1 MLAILCFAAVIP
13 DSAQAA
19 GFRMMGYDV
28 SAIGSGNSQ
37 VAYGDGFGVLYTN
50 PALMSR
56 FQEKMGASFIF
67 YRPELKIELGKR
79 PANADIP
86 ISIYDARVGKLEGGL
101 DRAVPTLETQHYRT
115 DTSVDG
121 FNPYLG
127 LGMTQ
132 SFGIEGFRFGS
143 MALIPIGDVANTVTR
158 YSDEREQYYSNQ
170 VHFTRFGEWDNMISG
185 FLGVSYSPV
194 KYVSLGVSVQVALAM
209 LANINIYIPEATVQ
223 DYMLTTSK
231 ASIEWAFRPIVGV
244 QVEPIEYLAMGLV
257 FRAEKYIKIDGRGSI
272 NMWNYHKTF
281 EDSSIN
287 VTVPNRP
294 ASKLSWAV
302 DYEPMELA
310 SSVGFNYEG
319 FKMQAV
325 LTWERWSQFL
335 DTSAQR
341 PEEAAEFRALN
352 RNDAI
357 VNGEDYK
364 WSDTLSVNVGAEYK
378 YLTWATVKAGWGFS
392 PSPVPM
398 QKGRTNYADNDVMMV
413 AVGHIFDFEILKH
426 QFSAELGFQFWY
438 MFDRVVYKDPGQVR
452 DEFADGSVSLFGGEV
467 MNESYGLQTN
477 NPGFPSYK
485 QGGWMVVSGGSLNY
499 HF

>member
-1 MLAILCFAAVIP
+1 
-13 DSAQAA
+13 
-19 GFRMMGYDV
+19 
-28 SAIGSGNSQ
+28 
-37 VAYGDGFGVLYTN
+37 
-50 PALMSR
+50 
-56 FQEKMGASFIF
+56 
-67 YRPELKIELGKR
+67 
-79 PANADIP
+79 
-86 ISIYDARVGKLEGGL
+86 
-101 DRAVPTLETQHYRT
+101 
-115 DTSVDG
+115 
-121 FNPYLG
+121 
-127 LGMTQ
+127 
-132 SFGIEGFRFGS
+132 
-143 MALIPIGDVANTVTR
+143 
-158 YSDEREQYYSNQ
+158 
-170 VHFTRFGEWDNMISG
+170 
-185 FLGVSYSPV
+185 
-194 KYVSLGVSVQVALAM
+194 M

-231 ASIEWAFRPIVGV
+231 ASIEWAFRPIVGL
-244 QVEPIEYLAMGLV
+244 QVEPIDYLALGLV

-272 NMWNYHKTF
+272 NMWNYHQSF
-281 EDSSIN
+281 EDSSID

-294 ASKLSWAV
+294 ASNLSWAV

-319 FKMQAV
+319 FRMQAV

-335 DTSAQR
+335 DTSAQH

-352 RNDAI
+352 RNDAV

-378 YLTWATVKAGWGFS
+378 YLTWATVKAGWAYS

-438 MFDRVVYKDPGQVR
+438 MFDRVVYKDPGQIR
-452 DEFADGSVSLFGGEV
+452 DEFADGSVSLFGGEE
-467 MNESYGLQTN
+467 MKESYGLQTN